1 MKGIIMSTNLTVRFS
16 CNNKITKTKQEW
28 IDELLEND
36 LLLCQSD
43 STFNDNT
50 IYDLLLG
57 GCKGYINMTDD
68 EIAQEV
74 YNQLEHLYDESEV

>member
-1 MKGIIMSTNLTVRFS
+1 MSNNLTVRFN
-16 CNNKITKTKQEW
+16 CNNEITKTRQEW

-50 IYDLLLG
+50 I
-57 GCKGYINMTDD
+57 
-68 EIAQEV
+68 
-74 YNQLEHLYDESEV
+74 

>member
-1 MKGIIMSTNLTVRFS
+1 M
-16 CNNKITKTKQEW
+16 ITIEFNDDVIVSKTRQEW

-43 STFNDNT
+43 STYNDNT

-57 GCKGYINMTDD
+57 GCKGYVNMTDE
-68 EIAQEV
+68 EISKEV
-74 YNQLEHLYDESEV
+74 YNQLEYLYDESEV

>member
-1 MKGIIMSTNLTVRFS
+1 M
-16 CNNKITKTKQEW
+16 ITINFNDGVIVSKTRQKW

-36 LLLCQSD
+36 LALCQSD
-43 STFNDNT
+43 STYNDNT

-74 YNQLEHLYDESEV
+74 YNQLEYLYDEEIEE

>member
-1 MKGIIMSTNLTVRFS
+1 M
-16 CNNKITKTKQEW
+16 ITIEFNDFVIVSKTRQEW

-36 LLLCQSD
+36 LTLCQSD
-43 STFNDNT
+43 STYNDNT

-74 YNQLEHLYDESEV
+74 YNQLEYLYDEEIEE

>member
-1 MKGIIMSTNLTVRFS
+1 MKGFNMDTNLTVRFN
-16 CNNKITKTKQEW
+16 CNNKITKPRQEW

-36 LLLCQSD
+36 LALCQSD
-43 STFNDNT
+43 STYNDNT

-57 GCKGYINMTDD
+57 GCKGYINMTDA

-74 YNQLEHLYDESEV
+74 YNQLEHLYESEEV

>member
-1 MKGIIMSTNLTVRFS
+1 MSSNLTVRFN
-16 CNNKITKTKQEW
+16 CNNEITKTRQEW

-57 GCKGYINMTDD
+57 GCKGYVNMTDE
-68 EIAQEV
+68 EISKEV
-74 YNQLEHLYDESEV
+74 YNQLEYLYDESEV

>member
-1 MKGIIMSTNLTVRFS
+1 M
-16 CNNKITKTKQEW
+16 ITIEFNDDVIVSKTRQEW

-74 YNQLEHLYDESEV
+74 YNQLEYLYDESEEA

>member
-1 MKGIIMSTNLTVRFS
+1 MITINFNDGVTVS
-16 CNNKITKTKQEW
+16 KTRQEW

-36 LLLCQSD
+36 LALCQSD
-43 STFNDNT
+43 STYNDNT

-74 YNQLEHLYDESEV
+74 YNQLEYIYEEIEE

>member
-1 MKGIIMSTNLTVRFS
+1 M
-16 CNNKITKTKQEW
+16 ITIEFNDDVIVSKTRQEW

-36 LLLCQSD
+36 LALCQSD

-74 YNQLEHLYDESEV
+74 YNQLEYIYESEEV

>member
-1 MKGIIMSTNLTVRFS
+1 MDTNLTVRFS
-16 CNNKITKTKQEW
+16 CNNKITKTRQEW

-57 GCKGYINMTDD
+57 GCKGYINMTDA

-74 YNQLEHLYDESEV
+74 YNQLDHLYESEEA

>member
-1 MKGIIMSTNLTVRFS
+1 M
-16 CNNKITKTKQEW
+16 ITIEFNDFVIVSKTRQEW

-36 LLLCQSD
+36 LALCQSD
-43 STFNDNT
+43 STYNDNT

-74 YNQLEHLYDESEV
+74 YNQLEYIYEEIDE

>member
-1 MKGIIMSTNLTVRFS
+1 M
-16 CNNKITKTKQEW
+16 ITINFNDDVIVSKTRQEW

-36 LLLCQSD
+36 LALCQSD
-43 STFNDNT
+43 STYNDNT

-74 YNQLEHLYDESEV
+74 YNQLEYLYDEEISE

>member
-1 MKGIIMSTNLTVRFS
+1 M
-16 CNNKITKTKQEW
+16 ITIEFNDDVIVSKTRQEW

-36 LLLCQSD
+36 LDLCQSD

-68 EIAQEV
+68 EIAQEI
-74 YNQLEHLYDESEV
+74 YNQLEHLYESE

>member
-1 MKGIIMSTNLTVRFS
+1 M
-16 CNNKITKTKQEW
+16 ITINFNDDVIVSKTRQEW

-36 LLLCQSD
+36 LALCQSD

-74 YNQLEHLYDESEV
+74 YNQLEYIYESEEV

>member
-1 MKGIIMSTNLTVRFS
+1 M
-16 CNNKITKTKQEW
+16 ITIKFNDFVIVSKTRQEW

-36 LLLCQSD
+36 LALCQSD
-43 STFNDNT
+43 STYNDNT

-74 YNQLEHLYDESEV
+74 YNQLEYLYDEEIK

>member
-1 MKGIIMSTNLTVRFS
+1 M
-16 CNNKITKTKQEW
+16 ITIEFNDDVIVSKTRQEW

-68 EIAQEV
+68 ELAQEV
-74 YNQLEHLYDESEV
+74 YNQLEYIYESEEV

>member
-1 MKGIIMSTNLTVRFS
+1 M
-16 CNNKITKTKQEW
+16 ITINFNDGVIVSKTRQEW

-36 LLLCQSD
+36 LTLCQSD
-43 STFNDNT
+43 STYNDNT

-68 EIAQEV
+68 EIAHEV
-74 YNQLEHLYDESEV
+74 YNQLEYLYDEEIEE

>member
-1 MKGIIMSTNLTVRFS
+1 M
-16 CNNKITKTKQEW
+16 ITIEFNDFVIVSKTRQEW

-36 LLLCQSD
+36 LALCQSD
-43 STFNDNT
+43 STYNDNT

-74 YNQLEHLYDESEV
+74 YNQLEYLYDEEI

>member
-1 MKGIIMSTNLTVRFS
+1 MITINFNDGVTVS
-16 CNNKITKTKQEW
+16 KTRQEW

-36 LLLCQSD
+36 LALCQSD
-43 STFNDNT
+43 STYNDNT

-74 YNQLEHLYDESEV
+74 YNQLEYLYDEEIEE